1 MLEIYLKSIIV
12 YMVIIYCA
20 TSVCKDSFIKR
31 MNSFNN
37 NFEYKKKKSFISR
50 ISNLFV
56 LSAIPVLRFIII
68 LAIFFISFCSKEDF
82 EKMIKK
88 SKE

>member
-1 MLEIYLKSIIV
+1 MLEIYFKSIII
-12 YMVIIYCA
+12 YMIIICC
-20 TSVCKDSFIKR
+20 SSLICKERIKER
-31 MNSFNN
+31 FDKLKNNSK
-37 NFEYKKKKSFISR
+37 EKKKKSFISR
-50 ISNLFV
+50 ISNLFI
-56 LSAIPVLRFIII
+56 LSAIPVLRFIIV